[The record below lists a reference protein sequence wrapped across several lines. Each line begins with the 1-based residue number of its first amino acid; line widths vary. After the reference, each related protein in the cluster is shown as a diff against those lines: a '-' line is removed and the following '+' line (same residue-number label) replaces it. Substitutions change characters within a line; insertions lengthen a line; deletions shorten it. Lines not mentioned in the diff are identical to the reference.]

1 LGGENIGQLGSMR
14 RYIGYSRKIAGSGF
28 VGQPPE
34 YFHICVYY
42 GLGLW
47 DIKSRAPEY
56 FPVYIEFGKCGCT
69 GFVEPA
75 PRIFSGVFRIWKM
88 WVCRVCG
95 AGPRNIFRCIYN
107 FENVGARVY
116 GTGPQCIFRHICDF
130 ENADA
135 WVCGENFLALQDIFW
150 VFRMLKIGIY

>member
-1 LGGENIGQLGSMR
+1 V
-14 RYIGYSRKIAGSGF
+14 GY
-28 VGQPPE
+28 
-34 YFHICVYY
+34 
-42 GLGLW
+42 
-47 DIKSRAPEY
+47 KSRAPEY

-88 WVCRVCG
+88 WVCRVCR

-107 FENVGARVY
+107 FENVGAQVY
-116 GTGPQCIFRHICDF
+116 GTGPQCIFRHICHF